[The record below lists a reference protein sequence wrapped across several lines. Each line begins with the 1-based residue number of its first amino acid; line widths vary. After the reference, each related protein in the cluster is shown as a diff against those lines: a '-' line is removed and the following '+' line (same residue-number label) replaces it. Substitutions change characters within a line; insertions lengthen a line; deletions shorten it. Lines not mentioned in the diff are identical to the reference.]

1 MIYTTQWIREWL
13 DELPPVEALVD
24 QLTMAGLEVDA
35 QGPVAQPFTG
45 VIVAEV
51 TDVQPHSDADR
62 LRVCQVN
69 DGATTHQVVC
79 GAPNVRPGLKVAYA
93 TVGAELPVSDPEPGK
108 ASSFRIRQARL
119 RGVESS
125 GMLCSAD
132 ELGLSEEADGLLELP
147 ANAPVGTDIRTYLD
161 LDDTWL
167 ELDLTPNRGDCLSI
181 RGLAREIS
189 VLNQLDF
196 RDPGTEPVSA
206 SIEDTFPV
214 RIDAPEACPRYL
226 GRVVRGV
233 NVAAETPLWMQER
246 LRRCGLRSIDPV
258 VDVTNY
264 VLLELGQPM
273 HAFDLGQLRGGIE
286 VRFARA
292 GETLTLLDG
301 KTITPGSDTLLI
313 CDQSGP
319 LALAGVM
326 GGAGSGVSTATRD
339 VFFECAFFDQIA
351 VAGRARQY
359 GLHTDSSHRY
369 ERGVDPELQHQA
381 MERATRLLIDIAG
394 GSAGPVTEQQGNV
407 PVRRTV
413 ALRSSEAAAVLGI
426 SFDDQQISDTLQ
438 RLGLTLES
446 GEPGRQVFN
455 VPSFR
460 FDIAIEADLIEEL
473 ARIHGYDRLPVTV
486 PKTRMSIN
494 PRSETEM
501 SLPQVK
507 ERLLGLGYQEVITY
521 SFVAPELMQRVQPE
535 PAAVALQNPIS
546 ADMAVMR
553 TSLWPGLLSTLQH
566 NVNRQQSRAR
576 LFESGQVFLRQADGR
591 IAQPQKLAGLL
602 YGSRRPRDWSQ
613 PREALDFYDLKGDVE
628 TLLTAT
634 GRLDECRFEPVQHP
648 ALHPGQ
654 AAQLVL
660 DGTVIGLLGSLAPR
674 LQRELDLNEPAYLFE
689 LDAAALLRRQVPVF
703 TPLSRYPEVSRDL
716 ALIVADDVPVADLA
730 ASLRQM
736 AGEYLVRLQIFDVY
750 QGDAVGQ
757 NKKSV
762 ALGLTWQHP
771 SRTLGDDDINVII
784 NRCVKGLEETFNAKL
799 RN

>member
-13 DELPPVEALVD
+13 DELPAVEPLVD
-24 QLTMAGLEVDA
+24 QLTMAGLEVDV
-35 QGPVAQPFTG
+35 QGPVAPPFKG

-51 TDVQPHSDADR
+51 TDVQPHPDADR
-62 LRVCQVN
+62 LRVCQVS
-69 DGATTHQVVC
+69 DGNNSLQVVC
-79 GAPNVRPGLKVAYA
+79 GAPNVRTGLKVAYA
-93 TVGAELPVSDPEPGK
+93 TVGAELPIANPEPGK
-108 ASSFRIRQARL
+108 ATSFRIKQARL
-119 RGVESS
+119 RGVESN

-132 ELGLSEEADGLLELP
+132 ELGMADDAEGLLELP
-147 ANAPVGTDIRTYLD
+147 ADAPVGTDIREYLD
-161 LDDTWL
+161 LDDTYL

-189 VLNQLDF
+189 VLNKLQF
-196 RDPGTEPVSA
+196 SDPGCLPVAA
-206 SIEDTFPV
+206 SIDDSFAV
-214 RIDAPEACPRYL
+214 RIEAPDACPRYL
-226 GRVVRGV
+226 GRVIRGV
-233 NVAAETPLWMQER
+233 NVSAETPLWMQER

-273 HAFDLGQLRGGIE
+273 HAFDLNHLQGGIE

-301 KTITPGSDTLLI
+301 KTITPGPETLLI
-313 CDQSGP
+313 CDQNGP

-326 GGAGSGVSTATRD
+326 GGAGSGVSEATRD
-339 VFFECAFFDQIA
+339 VFLECAFFAQLAI
-351 VAGRARQY
+351 AGRARSY

-394 GSAGPVTEQQGNV
+394 GRPGPVIEEQGNL
-407 PVRRTV
+407 PQARRV
-413 ALRSSEAAAVLGI
+413 VLRSSEASQVLGI
-426 SFDDQQISDTLQ
+426 AFEDQQIADSLQ
-438 RLGLTLES
+438 RLGLALVAE
-446 GEPGRQVFN
+446 EPGQLTFK

-460 FDIAIEADLIEEL
+460 FDISIEADLIEEL
-473 ARIHGYDRLPVTV
+473 ARIYGYDRLPVTV

-494 PRSETEM
+494 PRPEGEI
-501 SLPQVK
+501 SLSQVK
-507 ERLLGLGYQEVITY
+507 ERLVALGYQEVISY
-521 SFVAPELMQRVQPE
+521 SFVPQDLMVRVQPE
-535 PAAVALQNPIS
+535 PAPVPLQNPIS
-546 ADMAVMR
+546 ADLAVMR
-553 TSLWPGLLSTLQH
+553 TSLWPGLLLTLQH
-566 NVNRQQSRAR
+566 NVNRQQGRAR
-576 LFESGQVFLRQADGR
+576 LFEAGLVFLRQENGEID
-591 IAQPQKLAGLL
+591 QPRKLAGLL

-628 TLLTAT
+628 TLLSQS
-634 GRLDECRFEPVQHP
+634 GRLDDCRFEAAQHP

-654 AAQLVL
+654 SARIVL
-660 DGTVIGLLGSLAPR
+660 GGQVIGIFGTLAPR
-674 LQRELDLNEPAYLFE
+674 LQRELDLAEPALLYE
-689 LDAAALLRRQVPVF
+689 LDTAALLTRQVPSF
-703 TPLSRYPEVSRDL
+703 SPLSRYPEVSRDL
-716 ALIVADDVPVADLA
+716 AVIVDEQIAVAELADA
-730 ASLRQM
+730 LRKM
-736 AGEYLVRLQIFDVY
+736 AGEHLIRLQIFDVY
-750 QGDAVGQ
+750 QGDAVEK